1 VVEKFERIL
10 DFATK
15 NLLRSEISKV
25 PSFFEGKR
33 EMGAIENINR

>member
-1 VVEKFERIL
+1 VIEKFERIL

-25 PSFFEGKR
+25 PLFFEGKR
-33 EMGAIENINR
+33 EMGVIENINK